1 MEVFII
7 HAEWCGHCR
16 KLMEKDNIKKFIKYL
31 NDEKIKYNIWENDK
45 NRKEINLFQKN
56 NGFYVQ
62 YFPTLLLKKDGKL
75 IELSPN
81 FSEFKKKI
89 DENLN
94 KENFNNEER
103 YGSESSKKYNTE
115 TNKKNK
121 ILFVCATFKNQRE
134 NKLIKKYKDFAEING
149 FNYKARVDE
158 NISNPFF
165 ILIDGENSYKYYF
178 IIEDLKNLYT
188 YISNSKKNLG
198 TSFIPQFIY
207 NFLNPDYETQSQ
219 LGNNKVI
226 KCKYSH
232 DENGNSHS
240 YCQTIY

>member
-1 MEVFII
+1 MEVFIF
-7 HAEWCGHCR
+7 HARWCGHCR
-16 KLMEKDNIKKFIKYL
+16 TLMEKNNIKNFIKYM
-31 NDEKIKYNIWENDK
+31 NDKKIKYYIWEDSE
-45 NRKEINLFQKN
+45 NRDSINSFQRDTKYDVR
-56 NGFYVQ
+56 F
-62 YFPTLLLKKDGKL
+62 FPTLLLKKDGKL

-89 DENLN
+89 DEILK

-103 YGSESSKKYNTE
+103 NSNESNEKHNTE

-121 ILFVCATFKNQRE
+121 ILFACATFKNQRE

-165 ILIDGENSYKYYF
+165 ILIDGVNSYKYYF
-178 IIEDLKNLYT
+178 IIDDLKNLYT

-198 TSFIPQFIY
+198 SSFIPQFIY

-226 KCKYSH
+226 KCKYSY
-232 DENGNSHS
+232 DENGNNHS